1 MKHNNMIVFNNNS
14 QLQNTEPLATANFS
28 RRERARHRRLAGI
41 TIPIVM
47 LFLLI
52 ISLQAIT
59 NQNSALIIALF
70 IGLGVCISALFLNWR
85 GLVRAAGILT
95 LIAVYTVGTFTM
107 LHYPDGLTAS
117 NLYLLDL
124 TIIPDV
130 LVLAFFSAN
139 SLFPIVCINAI
150 QAWVILIY
158 GPHDSTVN
166 HLLQTPPLQILFHVY
181 TLQLITAVILYLWV
195 RSTER
200 TLARANR
207 AEERVVSER
216 KEKELRQQELEKK
229 HLLDDGI
236 QQILQTHIAVANG
249 DLNARAP
256 LHPDHDLWQVAG
268 ALNNLISR
276 FQSQSHTI
284 HELKQ
289 QIGVEKKRTTRS
301 LYGKPQII
309 DQYPPSEH
317 TTGQYPKYER
327 TTGQY
332 PKYEQTTGQY
342 PKYEQT
348 TGQYPKYEQTTGQYP
363 KYERTTGQYP
373 KYEQS

>member
-1 MKHNNMIVFNNNS
+1 MKHNNTRVFNNSS

-28 RRERARHRRLAGI
+28 RRERGRHRRLAGI
-41 TIPIVM
+41 TIPVVM
-47 LFLLI
+47 LYLLI
-52 ISLQAIT
+52 MSLQAIT

-70 IGLGVCISALFLNWR
+70 IGLGVCILALFLNWR
-85 GLVRAAGILT
+85 GLVRIAGILT
-95 LIAVYTVGTFTM
+95 LIAVYTVGTLTL

-117 NLYLLDL
+117 DLYLLDL

-150 QAWVILIY
+150 QALVILIY
-158 GPHDSTVN
+158 GPHDSTVS
-166 HLLQTPPLQILFHVY
+166 HLLQTPPFQILFHVY
-181 TLQLITAVILYLWV
+181 TLQLITAIILYLWV

-200 TLARANR
+200 VLARAKR
-207 AEERVVSER
+207 AEEIVVLER
-216 KEKELRQQELEKK
+216 KEKELKQQELAKK
-229 HLLDDGI
+229 HKLDDGI

-256 LHPDHDLWQVAG
+256 LHPNDDLWQVAG

-289 QIGVEKKRTTRS
+289 QIGVEKKHTTRS
-301 LYGKPQII
+301 LHSTPQII
-309 DQYPPSEH
+309 DQYPLSAQ
-317 TTGQYPKYER
+317 TTGQF
-327 TTGQY
+327 
-332 PKYEQTTGQY
+332 PKYEQTTGQF
-342 PKYEQT
+342 PRHKQTTGQFLKYEQT
-348 TGQYPKYEQTTGQYP
+348 TGQFPRHEQTTGQFP
-363 KYERTTGQYP
+363 RYERN
-373 KYEQS
+373 